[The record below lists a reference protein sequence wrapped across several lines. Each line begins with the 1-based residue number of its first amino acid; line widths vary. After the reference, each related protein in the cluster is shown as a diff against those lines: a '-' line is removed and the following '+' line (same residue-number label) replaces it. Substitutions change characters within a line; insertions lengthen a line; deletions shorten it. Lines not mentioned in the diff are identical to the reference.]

1 MPRSRSSITI
11 VGASLAGLWAAETLR
26 REGFEGRISL
36 VGDEPHAPYDRPPL
50 SKKYLAGAVGRDRVD
65 LSGPDK
71 VAELDLDLRLGCRAT
86 GLDVA
91 GHVLEVDGVPEPF
104 DGLVVATG
112 TRCRTLPGTDGVAG
126 VHVLRTVDDADAIAA
141 ALPSRPAEGVPGP
154 TDPCR
159 VVVVGAGFI
168 GAEVASTA
176 VDAGAEVA
184 MVEALDE
191 PFGRVLGAEMGA
203 VLADLHRSHGV
214 DLRTGVGVAEVLA
227 DGPEGARRVTGLRLA
242 DGSELEADLVV
253 VGIGV
258 VPNVEWLDG
267 SGLTI
272 DDGVVC
278 DETCLAAP
286 DVVAAG
292 DVARW
297 TNPRYGESM
306 RVEHWDNA
314 VQQGAHA
321 ARRLLAT
328 DEEAEPFAPVPW
340 FWSDQYDRKLQL
352 AGRIGPGDEVRV
364 VNGSTAEHRFVA
376 FYGDGG
382 SGDGGRF
389 SAVLGMNRP
398 RHLMQAKM
406 LLDDD
411 ASWGDALALAADWD

>member
-1 MPRSRSSITI
+1 MPTRRDAVTI

-65 LSGPDK
+65 LLGPDK

-91 GHVLEVDGVPEPF
+91 GHVLEVDGVAEPF
-104 DGLVVATG
+104 DGLVIATG
-112 TRCRTLPGTDGVAG
+112 ARCRTLPGTDGVAG

-141 ALPSRPAEGVPGP
+141 ALPAEGRDGAR
-154 TDPCR
+154 R

-176 VDAGAEVA
+176 VDAGAEVT

-214 DLRTGVGVAEVLA
+214 DLRTGVGVDEVLV
-227 DGPEGARRVTGLRLA
+227 DGTGDERRVTGLCLA
-242 DGSELEADLVV
+242 DGTELAADLVV

-258 VPNVEWLDG
+258 VPNVEWLEG
-267 SGLTI
+267 SGLTV
-272 DDGVVC
+272 DGGVVC

-297 TNPRYGESM
+297 TNPRYGESV

-352 AGRIGPGDEVRV
+352 AGRAHPDDEVRV
-364 VNGSTAEHRFVA
+364 VTGSTDEFRFVA
-376 FYGDGG
+376 FYGRD
-382 SGDGGRF
+382 GRF
-389 SAVLGMNRP
+389 GGVLGMNRP
-398 RHLMQAKM
+398 RHLMQAKA
-406 LLDDD
+406 LLDDG
-411 ASWGDALALAADWD
+411 ASWDDALALAADWE

>member
-1 MPRSRSSITI
+1 MPQPRDSVTV

-65 LSGPDK
+65 LLGPDK
-71 VAELDLDLRLGCRAT
+71 VAELDVDLRLGCRAT

-91 GHVLEVDGVPEPF
+91 GHVLEVDGAPEPF

-141 ALPSRPAEGVPGP
+141 ALPVATEGGDPAS

-176 VDAGAEVA
+176 VDVGAEVA

-191 PFGRVLGAEMGA
+191 PFGRVLGVEMGA
-203 VLADLHRSHGV
+203 VLAELHRFHGV

-227 DGPEGARRVTGLRLA
+227 DGPEGERRVIGICLT

-253 VGIGV
+253 VGVGV

-267 SGLTI
+267 SGLVI

-314 VQQGAHA
+314 VQQGAHV

-352 AGRIGPGDEVRV
+352 AGWIRPDDEVRV
-364 VNGSTAEHRFVA
+364 VNGSTDEHRFVA
-376 FYGDGG
+376 FYGT
-382 SGDGGRF
+382 GDRF

-406 LLDDD
+406 LLDDG
-411 ASWGDALALAADWD
+411 ASWDDALNLAADWD

>member
-1 MPRSRSSITI
+1 LARTRSSITI

-36 VGDEPHAPYDRPPL
+36 VGDEAHAPYDRPPL
-50 SKKYLAGAVGRDRVD
+50 SKKYLAGSVGRERVD
-65 LSGPDK
+65 LLTPGK
-71 VAELDLDLRLGCRAT
+71 AVELGLDLRLGCRAT
-86 GLDVA
+86 GLDA
-91 GHVLEVDGVPEPF
+91 DTHTLEVDGTTESF

-112 TRCRTLPGTDGVAG
+112 TRCRTLPGTSGVAG
-126 VHVLRTVDDADAIAA
+126 VHVLRTVEDADAIAA
-141 ALPSRPAEGVPGP
+141 ALSSAGRDGAR
-154 TDPCR
+154 R

-176 VDAGAEVA
+176 VDTGAEVT

-191 PFGRVLGAEMGA
+191 PFGRVLGVEMGA
-203 VLADLHRSHGV
+203 VLADLHRGHGV
-214 DLRTGVGVAEVLA
+214 ELRTGVGVDEVLA
-227 DGPEGARRVTGLRLA
+227 DGPEGERRVAGLRLV
-242 DGSELEADLVV
+242 DGSELDCDLVV

-258 VPNVEWLDG
+258 VPNVEWLDD
-267 SGLTI
+267 SGLTV

-321 ARRLLAT
+321 ARRLLVA

-352 AGRIGPGDEVRV
+352 AGRIRSEDEVRV
-364 VNGSTAEHRFVA
+364 VTGSTAEHRFAA
-376 FYGDGG
+376 FYG
-382 SGDGGRF
+382 SGGRF
-389 SAVLGMNRP
+389 TAVLGMNRP
-398 RHLMQAKM
+398 RHLMQAKT

-411 ASWGDALALAADWD
+411 ASWDEALALATAWE